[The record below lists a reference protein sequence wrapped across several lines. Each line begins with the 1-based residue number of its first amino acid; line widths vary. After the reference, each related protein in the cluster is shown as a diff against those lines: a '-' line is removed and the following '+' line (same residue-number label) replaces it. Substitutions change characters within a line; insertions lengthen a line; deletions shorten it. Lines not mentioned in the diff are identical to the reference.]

1 VEPAWD
7 PAELA
12 RFLDEGADRP
22 ALLERMLEGSP
33 ARTRRVRL
41 AGCEHLAVRFDGRP
55 DQEHRD
61 RILVAHWDR
70 APLTPGA
77 LDNSAACL
85 QLVALVR
92 RVAARGGDPG
102 LVVLFT
108 DAEERA
114 ASGAERQG
122 SYALGRVLATMAGP
136 RPAVFAFDVTGRG
149 DTPIVSESP
158 GDLLGRGGLGV
169 GRQGRE
175 FSLLRDAAWRVAS
188 EASGGAARKLSAPW
202 TDDLGFTLGGL
213 PAVAITLLPR
223 PEADA
228 LGEGIEAAR
237 ASGLDLALGIRAGRR
252 DQKRTGSPD
261 ASAEA
266 ILGKAWPAT
275 WHLLHS
281 PRDDAS
287 VLEPQSFALMAR
299 VLDALAALRLP
310 RA

>member
-1 VEPAWD
+1 MPPAWD
-7 PAELA
+7 PAELE
-12 RFLDEGADRP
+12 RFLDLGADRP
-22 ALLERMLEGSP
+22 ALLERMLAGTG
-33 ARTRRVRL
+33 ARTRRARL

-55 DQEHRD
+55 DPAIRD

-102 LVVLFT
+102 LLVLFT

-114 ASGAERQG
+114 AAGAKDQG
-122 SYALGRVLATMAGP
+122 AFALGRALASMAGP

-149 DTPIVSESP
+149 DAPIVSESP

-175 FSLLRDAAWRVAS
+175 FSLLRDAAWTVAR
-188 EASGGAARKLSAPW
+188 EASGGLARKLPAPW

-223 PEADA
+223 VEADA
-228 LGEGIEAAR
+228 LEEGIRTIRESGRELAPGARHGPRGGRAADD
-237 ASGLDLALGIRAGRR
+237 AETLLGA
-252 DQKRTGSPD
+252 
-261 ASAEA
+261 
-266 ILGKAWPAT
+266 AWPAT
-275 WHLLHS
+275 WRLLHGAG
-281 PRDDAS
+281 DDAS
-287 VLEPQSFALMAR
+287 ALEPSAFDLMAR
-299 VLDALAALRLP
+299 IMDGLAALRLP
-310 RA
+310 RR